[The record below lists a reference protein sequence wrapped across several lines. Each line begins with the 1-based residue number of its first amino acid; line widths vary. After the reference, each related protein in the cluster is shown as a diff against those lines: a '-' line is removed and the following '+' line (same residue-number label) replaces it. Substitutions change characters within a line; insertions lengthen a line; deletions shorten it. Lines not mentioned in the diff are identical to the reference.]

1 MKKKIVFYINNL
13 GKGGAQRVIVNLAEH
28 LVKKHYQVTIV
39 TTTNMEQEYTISENI
54 KRVYSDITEEE
65 ITSNLDNAKVYVE
78 EAKEALK

>member
-13 GKGGAQRVIVNLAEH
+13 GKGGTQRVIVNLAEY

-39 TTTNMEQEYTISENI
+39 TTTNMEHEYTISDNI

-65 ITSNLDNAKVYVE
+65 ITSLLAK
-78 EAKEALK
+78 